1 MIEVKGGE
9 EMLKKV
15 IEKLKK
21 LFCRQPQ
28 PENVKIIGVDLATGS
43 DQTGIIKVTA
53 EMLQDGSE
61 KLREMEKRISEKTD
75 QLIDEIIRQ
84 ENRQNTNNWRKMHGL
99 PMRRRQPKR
108 KRRTRSKKKQ

>member
-1 MIEVKGGE
+1 
-9 EMLKKV
+9 MLKKV

-28 PENVKIIGVDLATGS
+28 PENVKIIGVDLATGN

-53 EMLQDGSE
+53 EMMDDGGE
-61 KLREMEKRISEKTD
+61 KLREMEKRITETTK
-75 QLIDEIIRQ
+75 QLLDEITRR

-108 KRRTRSKKKQ
+108 KRRTRSKKKL